1 MEKRSQHTMRTIV
14 NLSKTLA
21 ESDVRNAAEFLADHR
36 VPVAI
41 AVRVLAQRGKIAV
54 ARNG

>member
-1 MEKRSQHTMRTIV
+1 MEKRTRHTLRTVV
-14 NLSKTLA
+14 NLSKKLA

-41 AVRVLAQRGKIAV
+41 AVRVLAHNRPIA
-54 ARNG
+54 RR

>member
-1 MEKRSQHTMRTIV
+1 MEKRTRNTLRTVV
-14 NLSKTLA
+14 NLAKKLA

-41 AVRVLAQRGKIAV
+41 AVRVLAKRENVAV
-54 ARNG
+54 TR

>member
-1 MEKRSQHTMRTIV
+1 MDNRTQHAIRTIV
-14 NLSKTLA
+14 SLSRKLA
-21 ESDVRNAAEFLADHR
+21 ESDLRNAAEFLADHR